1 MGVLNGLLLNR
12 LLLNKL
18 GLRRPVAPRCTAEGR
33 FQIADVTVINPMRDR
48 RARATIEVSGGSIAG
63 ISDTPAAPL
72 SEFAGCFALPG
83 LVDMHVHL
91 PPDNALKLT
100 EGAALLYLLHGVT
113 SIREAGDLDGTA
125 VAAARRLS
133 SEGVHPVPR
142 VFSCGPFV
150 GAGKAMFKNTI
161 LLEDTSESSA
171 DAAARRVKAT
181 GASFM
186 KFYEGLTEPMIR
198 ALERAC
204 VKHGLKMMGHVPAGI
219 TYEDARI
226 AEVQHF
232 FGVPEPR
239 TLERDALVNRS
250 CDWHAVDE
258 GRMDRIVDATLK
270 YGIANTPTIVTN
282 QRMLCY
288 RDFEAARK
296 QPDMLKVPPFYLD
309 VIWHP
314 EHGRLNNR
322 LPRDYLERQV
332 VPAIAKKQQLT
343 KKLFDAGAQL
353 YLGTDVAQPF
363 LIPGASL
370 LEEMALFVDAG
381 IGIEQVWKLATS
393 GAGDRL
399 GVRGLGRVEADAPAD
414 ILLYRRDP
422 TEAIGNL
429 SSLEAVV
436 AAGKLYRIADLD
448 RALQSSE
455 AYFASPLIGPLARH
469 GAERALARA
478 FGRIRG

>member
-1 MGVLNGLLLNR
+1 MGLLNR
-12 LLLNKL
+12 L
-18 GLRRPVAPRCTAEGR
+18 GLQRPGAPRCSAAGR

-48 RARATIEVSGGSIAG
+48 RAGATIEISGGAIAG
-63 ISDTPAAPL
+63 ISDTPGAPP

-100 EGAALLYLLHGVT
+100 EGAALLYLAHGVT

-125 VAAARRLS
+125 VGAARRLGR
-133 SEGVHPVPR
+133 EGVHPVPR
-142 VFSCGPFV
+142 LFSCGPFV
-150 GAGKAMFKNTI
+150 GAGKAPFKNTI
-161 LLEDTSESSA
+161 LLKDASDTAA
-171 DAAARRVKAT
+171 DAAALRVRAD

-186 KFYEGLTEPMIR
+186 KFYDGLTEPMIR

-204 VKHGLKMMGHVPAGI
+204 ARHDLKMMGHVPAGLR
-219 TYEDARI
+219 YEAARI

-232 FGVPEPR
+232 FGVPEPQ

-258 GRMDRIVDATLK
+258 RRMDDIVEATLK

-288 RDFEAARK
+288 RDFETARR
-296 QPDMLKVPPFYLD
+296 QPDMQKIPPFYLD
-309 VIWHP
+309 VVWHP

-332 VPAIAKKQQLT
+332 VPAIAKKQRLT

-353 YLGTDVAQPF
+353 FLGTDVAQPF

-370 LEEMALFVDAG
+370 LEEMALFAEAG
-381 IGIEQVWKLATS
+381 IGVEQVWRLATS

-399 GVRGLGRVEADAPAD
+399 GVAGLGRVEADAPAD

-422 TEAIGNL
+422 TAAIGNL
-429 SSLEAVV
+429 SSLQAVV
-436 AAGKLYRIADLD
+436 AAGRLYRIADLNG
-448 RALQSSE
+448 ALQSSE
-455 AYFASPLIGPLARH
+455 AYFASPLIKPLARR
-469 GAERALARA
+469 GAERALAHAFSRA
-478 FGRIRG
+478 RG

>member
-1 MGVLNGLLLNR
+1 MGVLNR
-12 LLLNKL
+12 L
-18 GLRRPVAPRCTAEGR
+18 GLRRPGPPPLSADGR
-33 FQIADVTVINPMRDR
+33 FQLAAVTVINPMRDR
-48 RARATIEVSGGSIAG
+48 RAGATIEIAGGSIAG
-63 ISDTPAAPL
+63 ISEAQVAPP

-100 EGAALLYLLHGVT
+100 QGAALLYLLHGVT

-125 VAAARRLS
+125 VAAAQRLS
-133 SEGVHPVPR
+133 RDGAHPIPR
-142 VFSCGPFV
+142 VFYCGPFV
-150 GAGKAMFKNTI
+150 GAGKATFKNTI
-161 LLEDTSESSA
+161 VLADASEVAA
-171 DAAARRVKAT
+171 DAAALRVKAT

-198 ALERAC
+198 SLQQAC
-204 VKHGLKMMGHVPAGI
+204 AKHSLKMMGHVPAGI

-239 TLERDALVNRS
+239 TLERDTLVNRS

-258 GRMDRIVDATLK
+258 RRMDAIVDTTMK
-270 YGIANTPTIVTN
+270 HGIANTPTIVTN
-282 QRMLCY
+282 QKMLCY
-288 RDFEAARK
+288 RDFEASRR
-296 QPDMLKVPPFYLD
+296 QSERQGIPPFYLD

-314 EHGRLNNR
+314 ERGRLSNR
-322 LPRDYLERQV
+322 MQRDYLERQV
-332 VPAIAKKQQLT
+332 LPAIAKKQQLT

-363 LIPGASL
+363 VIPGASL

-381 IGIEQVWKLATS
+381 IGLEQVWKLATS
-393 GAGDRL
+393 DAADRL
-399 GVRGLGRVEADAPAD
+399 GISGLGRVEADAPAD
-414 ILLYRRDP
+414 ILLFRRDP
-422 TEAIGNL
+422 TNVIANL

-436 AAGKLYRIADLD
+436 AAGRLYRIADLN
-448 RALQSSE
+448 RALRSSH
-455 AYFASPLIGPLARH
+455 AYFNSPLIKPLARR

-478 FGRIRG
+478 FGRSPG

>member
-1 MGVLNGLLLNR
+1 MEAPEMGVLNS
-12 LLLNKL
+12 L
-18 GLRRPVAPRCTAEGR
+18 GLRRPGPPPTSADGR
-33 FQIADVTVINPMRDR
+33 FQFAGVTVINPMRDR
-48 RARATIEVSGGSIAG
+48 HVGATIEIADGSIAG
-63 ISDTPAAPL
+63 ISNTQVAPS

-91 PPDNALKLT
+91 PTDNALKLT
-100 EGAALLYLLHGVT
+100 QGAALLYLLHGIT

-125 VAAARRLS
+125 VAAAQRLS
-133 SEGVHPVPR
+133 REGAHPMPR
-142 VFSCGPFV
+142 VFYCGPFV
-150 GAGKAMFKNTI
+150 GAGKATFKNTI
-161 LLEDTSESSA
+161 LLKDASEAAA
-171 DAAARRVKAT
+171 DAAAIRVKAT

-198 ALERAC
+198 ALEQAC
-204 VKHGLKMMGHVPAGI
+204 ARHGLKMMGHVPAGI
-219 TYEDARI
+219 TYEEARI

-239 TLERDALVNRS
+239 TLERNALINRS

-258 GRMDRIVDATLK
+258 RRMDRIVEVTVQH
-270 YGIANTPTIVTN
+270 GIANTPTIVTN
-282 QRMLCY
+282 QKMLCY
-288 RDFEAARK
+288 RDFEASRR
-296 QPDMLKVPPFYLD
+296 QSPPFYLD

-314 EHGRLNNR
+314 EHARPSNR
-322 LPRDYLERQV
+322 MERDYLERQV
-332 VPAIAKKQQLT
+332 RPAIAKKQQLT

-363 LIPGASL
+363 VIPGASL

-381 IGIEQVWKLATS
+381 IGLEQVWKLATS
-393 GAGDRL
+393 DAGDRL
-399 GVRGLGRVEADAPAD
+399 GISGLGCVEGGAPAD
-414 ILLYRRDP
+414 ILLFRRDP

-436 AAGKLYRIADLD
+436 AAGKLYRIADLN
-448 RALQSSE
+448 RALLSSD
-455 AYFASPLIGPLARH
+455 AYFNSPLIKPLARR

-478 FGRIRG
+478 FGGRPR

>member
-1 MGVLNGLLLNR
+1 MGVLSVPVLSR
-12 LLLNKL
+12 L
-18 GLRRPVAPRCTAEGR
+18 GLRRPGPPRSTATGR
-33 FQIADVTVINPMRDR
+33 FQISDVTVINPMHGR
-48 RARATIEVSGGSIAG
+48 RANATIEVAEGAIAG
-63 ISDTPAAPL
+63 ISDTQTTPP

-100 EGAALLYLLHGVT
+100 RGAALLYLLHGVT
-113 SIREAGDLDGTA
+113 SVREAGDLDGTA

-133 SEGVHPVPR
+133 EAGIDPVPR

-150 GAGKAMFKNTI
+150 GAGKATFRNTI
-161 LLEDTSESSA
+161 LLEDSSA
-171 DAAARRVKAT
+171 AAAEAAAVRVKAT

-186 KFYEGLTEPMIR
+186 KFYEGLSEPMIR

-204 VKHGLKMMGHVPAGI
+204 ARHGLGMMGHVPAGMH
-219 TYEDARI
+219 YEHARI

-232 FGVPEPR
+232 FGVPEPQ
-239 TLERDALVNRS
+239 TLERDTLTNRS

-258 GRMDRIVDATLK
+258 RRMDRIVETTLK

-288 RDFEAARK
+288 RDFEAACRE
-296 QPDMLKVPPFYLD
+296 PDMQLVPPFYRD

-314 EHGRLNNR
+314 DRGRPSNR
-322 LPRDYLERQV
+322 MTRDYLERQV
-332 VPAIAKKQQLT
+332 VQAVASKQRLA

-363 LIPGASL
+363 LVPGASL
-370 LEEMALFVDAG
+370 REEMALFTDAG
-381 IGIEQVWKLATS
+381 IGPEQVWKLATRD
-393 GAGDRL
+393 AGDRL

-414 ILLYRRDP
+414 ILLFRRDP
-422 TEAIGNL
+422 TISLRNL

-436 AAGKLYRIADLD
+436 TAGKLYRVADL
-448 RALQSSE
+448 AQAQQASQ
-455 AYFASPLIGPLARH
+455 AYFASPLIKPLARR

-478 FGRIRG
+478 FGGASMVSS